1 MFIISIEKRLTL
13 PVTYKEYGPSMN
25 PEGRFQLFVSGTNV
39 STGRMNT
46 IEESFVLKKPDVMI
60 EVWHI
65 DMVTL

>member
-39 STGRMNT
+39 STGRMKT
-46 IEESFVLKKPDVMI
+46 
-60 EVWHI
+60 
-65 DMVTL
+65 